1 MEIAL
6 RFNDVSKCFGRQPV
20 LKKFDLSVYAGECV
34 GLVGVNGAG
43 KTTLLKCLLNLCDI
57 DGGSIEI
64 FAVNHLKPEARAR
77 LAFLPEQFV
86 APYFATGDDFLRY
99 MSRLY
104 GIEYAPSSVQQT
116 LASLD
121 LDRAMLSKPVRQL
134 SKGMAQKLGLAA
146 TLLSRKDLFVLDE
159 PMNGLDP
166 ETRARFKHHLL
177 SLKGQGHTLFF
188 STHLLLDVEA
198 LCDHIAIL
206 HEGELRFIGSPR
218 DCSAQ
223 FGNGESLEQAYL
235 KLVMRDDELKDLA

>member
-6 RFNDVSKCFGRQPV
+6 RFNNVSKCFGRQAV
-20 LKKFDLSVYAGECV
+20 LKKFDLSVYTGECV

-43 KTTLLKCLLNLCDI
+43 KTTLLKCLLDLCDI

-64 FAVNHLKPEARAR
+64 FAGNHLKPEARAR

-86 APYFATGDDFLRY
+86 APYFATGNDFLRY
-99 MSRLY
+99 MSKLY
-104 GIEYAPSSVQQT
+104 GIGYAHSSVKQT

-134 SKGMAQKLGLAA
+134 SRGMAQKLGLAA

-166 ETRARFKHHLL
+166 KTRARFKHYLL
-177 SLKGQGHTLFF
+177 GLKGQGHTLFF
-188 STHLLLDVEA
+188 STHLLVDVEA
-198 LCDHIAIL
+198 LCDHIVIL
-206 HEGELRFIGSPR
+206 HEGELRFVGSPR
-218 DCSAQ
+218 DCSVQ
-223 FGNGESLEQAYL
+223 FGNGDLEQAYL
-235 KLVMRDDELKDLA
+235 KLVTRDDELKNLA